1 MGDSDAPT
9 VLEAGTWVGNL
20 AYSEI
25 IDSNPTKKDTIL
37 SCHLLPNLNIF
48 LCVML

>member
-25 IDSNPTKKDTIL
+25 IDSNPNKKDTIL